1 VTDLFR
7 QVENMTYA
15 VEQKM
20 ARKLKRSLQDVVG
33 EKSYSVWVD
42 MLRRLVP
49 DGRTHRLSVLLAAM
63 LQYALNVAE
72 ELDEDELE
80 EDSVALSL
88 INANEMGPDEIKDE
102 LHDIMTR
109 LFKDAG
115 VTFDRVSKRG
125 EPYSIADQAYDEFVR
140 WYDYPWD

>member
-1 VTDLFR
+1 MPKKT
-7 QVENMTYA
+7 
-15 VEQKM
+15 
-20 ARKLKRSLQDVVG
+20 KRSLQDVIG
-33 EKSYSVWVD
+33 KETYDVWVD
-42 MLRRLVP
+42 MLRELVP
-49 DGRTHRLSVLLAAM
+49 DGRTHRLSVVIAGM
-63 LQYALNVAE
+63 LHYATAIAE

-80 EDSVALSL
+80 EGSVALSL

-102 LHDIMTR
+102 LHDVMKR

-125 EPYSIADQAYDEFVR
+125 EPYSVADEAYNEYFS

>member
-1 VTDLFR
+1 MDEITS
-7 QVENMTYA
+7 MT
-15 VEQKM
+15 KP
-20 ARKLKRSLQDVVG
+20 KRSFQDVVG
-33 EKSYSVWVD
+33 KETYAVWVN
-42 MLRRLVP
+42 MLRELVP
-49 DGRTHRLSVLLAAM
+49 DGRTHRLSVLLAGM
-63 LQYALNVAE
+63 LQHALTVAE

-102 LHDIMTR
+102 LHDVVKL

-125 EPYSIADQAYDEFVR
+125 EPYSIADEAYNEFVS

>member
-1 VTDLFR
+1 MVT
-7 QVENMTYA
+7 
-15 VEQKM
+15 KP
-20 ARKLKRSLQDVVG
+20 KRSLQEVVD
-33 EKSYSVWVD
+33 EDTYSVWVD

-49 DGRTHRLSVLLAAM
+49 DGRTHRLSVLLAGM
-63 LQYALNVAE
+63 LQYALTIAE
-72 ELDEDELE
+72 NLDEDELE

-88 INANEMGPDEIKDE
+88 INANEMAPDEIKDE
-102 LHDIMTR
+102 LHDVVKR
-109 LFKDAG
+109 LFKDAD

>member
-1 VTDLFR
+1 MVTK
-7 QVENMTYA
+7 T
-15 VEQKM
+15 
-20 ARKLKRSLQDVVG
+20 KRSLQDVVG
-33 EKSYSVWVD
+33 ENTYAIWMD

-49 DGRTHRLSVLLAAM
+49 DGRTHRLSVLLAGM
-63 LQYALNVAE
+63 LQYALTIAAE
-72 ELDEDELE
+72 LEEDELE

-88 INANEMGPDEIKDE
+88 INANELGPDEVKDE
-102 LHDIMTR
+102 LHDVVRR

-125 EPYSIADQAYDEFVR
+125 EAYSIADEAYNEFVS